1 MKIKYYTI
9 VLIALFFSTNSF
21 SQTQLEMNKA
31 ADAKYKKADAELNK
45 AYKQLLSILDQNDKL
60 LLIQAEKDWV
70 KFRDSSCKFE
80 SSQYEGGSIK
90 PLIYSTCL
98 EELTRKRILEI
109 KASIKERTKK

>member
-1 MKIKYYTI
+1 MKRKYYLI
-9 VLIALFFSTNSF
+9 VLVALCFSTNSF
-21 SQTQLEMNKA
+21 AQTQLEMNRT

-45 AYKQLLSILDQNDKL
+45 VYKQLISILNQSEKL

-98 EELTRKRILEI
+98 EELTRKRISEI
-109 KASIKERTKK
+109 KASIKERNKK

>member
-9 VLIALFFSTNSF
+9 VLIALFFSFNSF

-31 ADAKYKKADAELNK
+31 ADAKYKKADVELNK
-45 AYKQLLSILDQNDKL
+45 VYKKLISILNQSEKL

-109 KASIKERTKK
+109 KANIKERNKK